1 MEKLHSIL
9 KTMDVP
15 PLRFNDLHWLN
26 RNIQINNGNHPDLK
40 LALQLIK
47 NLLNKGAQEWKTLCL
62 SSF

>member
-9 KTMDVP
+9 KTMDIP
-15 PLRFNDLHWLN
+15 PLRFDDLHWLN

-47 NLLNKGAQEWKTLCL
+47 NLLNKEAK
-62 SSF
+62 